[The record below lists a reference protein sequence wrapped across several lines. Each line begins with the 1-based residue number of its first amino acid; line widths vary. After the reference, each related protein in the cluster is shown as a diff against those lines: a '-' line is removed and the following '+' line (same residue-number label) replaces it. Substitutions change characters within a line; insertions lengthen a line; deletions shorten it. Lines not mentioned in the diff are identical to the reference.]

1 VNLRTPQGVTEPDD
15 IGDGCLGT
23 IVAVAITGATAAAG
37 LAIWRWA

>member
-15 IGDGCLGT
+15 NGCLGT